1 MQTRPISRLVLVLV
15 LGALL
20 LAACGTLEVNVEPT
34 AESTAAQPGEATETP
49 GVTQAVPIETAISI
63 ATNTPAAKETPT
75 PQPVASTD
83 WRELRD
89 PGTGFGFA
97 LPCWWITYM
106 PDGEATNYAI
116 TVASYDEPYFMANS
130 AKGQWLGGQRPQG
143 AYKMDFYVDK
153 QIDPSLTDEEA
164 VRQALTSE
172 ENTVELLQARTVGRH
187 SALLAIQ
194 GNVNNPDAKGTLY
207 AFRLSPTSLMMVS
220 AVQASDFTD
229 PLVQAILNSLA
240 LAKDEAVE
248 LPTIEAGPALI
259 AKPAACQP

>member
-75 PQPVASTD
+75 PQPVTSTD